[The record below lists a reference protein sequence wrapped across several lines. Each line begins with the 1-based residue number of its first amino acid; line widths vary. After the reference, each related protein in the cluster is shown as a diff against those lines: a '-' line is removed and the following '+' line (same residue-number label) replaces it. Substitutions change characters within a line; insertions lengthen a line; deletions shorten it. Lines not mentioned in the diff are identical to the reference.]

1 MIIFAD
7 MKENIDSGCMILF
20 VKAPAVGR
28 VKTRLAESIGDRA
41 ALFLYRAFVEDILDA
56 ISATDLRLRIF
67 YYPPED
73 GGLVRR
79 WIGGGPRLFAQQG
92 DDLGARMHDAFC
104 RTAQEGFERI
114 VLAGS
119 DIPEIDES
127 IIKAAF
133 SALETHPAVIGPAED
148 GGYYLVGL
156 RAESVCRQV
165 FSGIDWGTDRVLDQS
180 LERFGGLGLTAV
192 QMPCLNDIDTVDDL
206 KGLCRRLA
214 ARPDLAA
221 RLENTEKALRQVR
234 GL

>member
-1 MIIFAD
+1 

-28 VKTRLAESIGDRA
+28 VKTRLAESIGGRA

-180 LERFGGLGLTAV
+180 LERFGGPACKHRKSPQAGQGAV
-192 QMPCLNDIDTVDDL
+192 MAGTGGKTGQGRDKVSSF
-206 KGLCRRLA
+206 CRSSLS
-214 ARPDLAA
+214 PA
-221 RLENTEKALRQVR
+221 RLGTNHS
-234 GL
+234 GPSGSI